1 MRVQGDDFD
10 MDRELAYEEEI
21 EEAAANDT
29 AADEMDEEEP
39 KDDPYED
46 QENADPNVR
55 RSAVFPDE
63 EDDDKEDG
71 MRGHGHP
78 DDVMDDEAILEDE
91 EDEEEDEEELGEEL
105 GEEELGEEEEQGE
118 EELDDEEEE
127 PHAADAVANGVPV
140 AEVVTVQSIRAA
152 HSDENGRLTRDGAV
166 KIIELLAHGRIK
178 VDAFDHFWTC
188 DLDDSRWSTTTSDM
202 RWQRMLRRM
211 RNELGVWCEKG
222 AALKAYFAPEPDYY
236 DPQLHEKM
244 DKTLQSGMLCFRN
257 GKLLDLSDASSYGV
271 RDLQPTDY
279 VSITGAIDRDLPP
292 EADFDAKWMSDQL
305 RDELVEKI
313 RKNFSDDTSALQ
325 VHTPPLPPSPQGAVH
340 AAI

>member
-1 MRVQGDDFD
+1 MQGDDFD
-10 MDRELAYEEEI
+10 VDHELAYEEEI

-29 AADEMDEEEP
+29 AADEMDEEEL

-55 RSAVFPDE
+55 RSEVFPDE
-63 EDDDKEDG
+63 EDDDEEDG
-71 MRGHGHP
+71 IRGHGHP
-78 DDVMDDEAILEDE
+78 DDVMDDEGILENE
-91 EDEEEDEEELGEEL
+91 ED
-105 GEEELGEEEEQGE
+105 EEEEQGE

-152 HSDENGRLTRDGAV
+152 HSDENGQLTRDGAV

-188 DLDDSRWSTTTSDM
+188 DLDDNRWSTSDM
-202 RWQRMLRRM
+202 RWKRMLRRM

-271 RDLQPTDY
+271 RDLQLTDY

-292 EADFDAKWMSDQL
+292 EADFVAKWTSHQL
-305 RDELVEKI
+305 HDELVEKI

-325 VHTPPLPPSPQGAVH
+325 VHTPPSRQALKEQSMPPSNPTH
-340 AAI
+340 TRCS